1 MFIHMNE
8 NANAPKTQ
16 RGRIMIEFALIISGG
31 VLEILCPDP
40 AEAQAKNGDGLYHTT
55 KDRLSGHL

>member
-1 MFIHMNE
+1 
-8 NANAPKTQ
+8 
-16 RGRIMIEFALIISGG
+16 MIEFALIISGG